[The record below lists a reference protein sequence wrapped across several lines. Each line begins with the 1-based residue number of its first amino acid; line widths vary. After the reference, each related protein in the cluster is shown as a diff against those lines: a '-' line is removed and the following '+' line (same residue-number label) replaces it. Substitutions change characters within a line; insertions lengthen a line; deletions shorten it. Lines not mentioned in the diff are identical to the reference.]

1 MALTSLEEL
10 LIAHEGVRLKP
21 YDDATGK
28 QLRKGVK
35 IKGKITIGVGRN
47 LSDRGISQ
55 DELSYLLATDIEI
68 AKKDAATF
76 DYFEDLNEPRQAV
89 IISMCFNLGLPG
101 WRKFKRTHAAIRKKQ
116 WELSS
121 VELLASRFAEQT
133 GDRALHLAE
142 ILRTGKWLP

>member
-1 MALTSLEEL
+1 VALTSLEDL

-76 DYFEDLNEPRQAV
+76 DYFEDLNDPRQAV
-89 IISMCFNLGLPG
+89 IVSMCFNIGLPR
-101 WRKFKRTHAAIRKKQ
+101 WRRFKRTHAAILKQ
-116 WELSS
+116 DFETAA
-121 VELLASRFAEQT
+121 VELLASRWSVQV
-133 GDRALHLAE
+133 GDRSLHLAE
-142 ILRTGKWLP
+142 MLRSGKWLE